1 MNIFIIF
8 IAQSPFSTEKR
19 CINKMCTP
27 VKIIKKRF
35 LVSLFTTNLGI
46 GSCYETSWVR
56 KD

>member
-19 CINKMCTP
+19 CINKMCAP